1 MTRKDYELIAEAI
14 REARSKV
21 LKSSNTD
28 LMSEYRT
35 GCNDALY
42 ELSLILSGRF
52 FDDNPRFDDNRW
64 MIATETLHN

>member
-1 MTRKDYELIAEAI
+1 MTRKDYELISEAI

-42 ELSLILSGRF
+42 ELYRSSYRADSL
-52 FDDNPRFDDNRW
+52 
-64 MIATETLHN
+64 MITLALMIIAG